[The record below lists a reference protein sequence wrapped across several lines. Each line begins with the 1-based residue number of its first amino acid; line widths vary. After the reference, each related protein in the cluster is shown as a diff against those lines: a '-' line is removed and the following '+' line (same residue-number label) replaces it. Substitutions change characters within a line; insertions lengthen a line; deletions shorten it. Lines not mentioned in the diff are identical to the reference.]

1 MTQPAPQPGTQSA
14 ATAAAITAA
23 YAAQTASVRTR
34 FLAVLGA
41 SWLGL
46 GAWRTADMRRFL
58 STALPMVAGAQ
69 RLMGSLTDAYL
80 SRVVGAL
87 TDSTS
92 LPIGLPTSLVTGE
105 ALRGVPPTEVY
116 QRPFVATWTALSNGQ
131 SLDAAVRQGGERL
144 RSIASTDL
152 QLAKTHSASAAM
164 QRMPRVTGYR
174 RVPAATACALC
185 LIASTQRYHK
195 ADLLPIHPGCG
206 CDVEPLVGNEP
217 EGQVI
222 DRDLLN
228 RIHNAVR
235 QKFGTQNFSAG
246 EIGDTGL
253 MYRDLIIAHHHGEL
267 GPVLAVRGQ
276 HFDGPGS
283 IAA

>member
-1 MTQPAPQPGTQSA
+1 MTQPAPPTQQR
-14 ATAAAITAA
+14 ATAAAITTA
-23 YAAQTASVRTR
+23 YAAQTASVRSR
-34 FLAVLGA
+34 LLAVLGA
-41 SWLGL
+41 TWLGL
-46 GAWRTADMRRFL
+46 GAWRTADMDRFL
-58 STALPMVAGAQ
+58 STALPMVTGAQ

-92 LPIGLPTSLVTGE
+92 LPVGLPTSLVTGE
-105 ALRGVPPTEVY
+105 ALRGVPPAEVY
-116 QRPFVATWTALSNGQ
+116 RRPFVTTWTALSNGQ
-131 SLDAAVRQGGERL
+131 SLDAAVKQGGERL
-144 RSIASTDL
+144 HSVAATDL

-164 QRMPRVTGYR
+164 QRMQRVIGYR
-174 RVPAATACALC
+174 RVPDGTACALC
-185 LIASTQRYHK
+185 LVASTQRYHR
-195 ADLLPIHPGCG
+195 AELLPIHPGCG

-222 DRDLLN
+222 DRELLN

-235 QKFGTQNFSAG
+235 EKFGTQNLSAR

-253 MYRDLIIAHHHGEL
+253 MYRDLIVTHHHGEL
-267 GPVLAVRGQ
+267 GPVLAIRGQ

>member
-1 MTQPAPQPGTQSA
+1 MSQPVTPQSA

-23 YAAQTASVRTR
+23 YAAQTAQLRGR
-34 FLAVLGA
+34 LLAVLGA

-46 GAWRTADMRRFL
+46 ASWRSADVSRFL
-58 STALPMVAGAQ
+58 RTALPVMAGAQ

-80 SRVVGAL
+80 SRVISAL
-87 TDSTS
+87 TDT
-92 LPIGLPTSLVTGE
+92 PGVPAGLPTSVVSGT
-105 ALRGVPPTEVY
+105 ALRGVPPAEVY
-116 QRPFVATWTALSNGQ
+116 RRPFVTTWTALSNGQ
-131 SLDAAVRQGGERL
+131 SLDAAVQQGGERL
-144 RSIASTDL
+144 HSVASTDL
-152 QLAKTHSASAAM
+152 QLAKTHAASAAM
-164 QRMPRVTGYR
+164 QRMPHVTGYR
-174 RVPAATACALC
+174 RVPDAKACALC

-222 DRDLLN
+222 DRELLN
-228 RIHNAVR
+228 RVHSAVR
-235 QKFGTQNFSAG
+235 ARFGAQNFSGG
-246 EIGDTGL
+246 EIGGTGL
-253 MYRDLIIAHHHGEL
+253 MYRDLIITHHHGEL

>member
-1 MTQPAPQPGTQSA
+1 MTQPGTTTQPGA
-14 ATAAAITAA
+14 AAAAITTA

-34 FLAVLGA
+34 FLALLGA

-46 GAWRTADMRRFL
+46 GAWRTADMDRFL
-58 STALPMVAGAQ
+58 STTLPMVAGAQ
-69 RLMGSLTDAYL
+69 RLMGTLTDAYL

-87 TDSTS
+87 TGSPS
-92 LPIGLPTSLVTGE
+92 LPIGLPTSMVSGQG
-105 ALRGVPPTEVY
+105 LRGVPPAEVY
-116 QRPFVATWTALSNGQ
+116 QRPFVTTWTALSNGQ

-144 RSIASTDL
+144 RSVASTDL

-164 QRMPRVTGYR
+164 QRIPGVTGYR
-174 RVPAATACALC
+174 RVPDATACALC

-222 DRDLLN
+222 DRELLN
-228 RIHNAVR
+228 RIHAAVR
-235 QKFGTQNFSAG
+235 EKFGTQNFSAG
-246 EIGDTGL
+246 EIGGTGL
-253 MYRDLIIAHHHGEL
+253 MYRDLIITHHHGEI

>member
-1 MTQPAPQPGTQSA
+1 MTQPGTATQGT
-14 ATAAAITAA
+14 ATAAAITSA

-41 SWLGL
+41 TWLGL
-46 GAWRTADMRRFL
+46 GAWRTADMHRFL
-58 STALPMVAGAQ
+58 STTLPMVAGAQ

-80 SRVVGAL
+80 SSVVSAL
-87 TDSTS
+87 TGSSS
-92 LPIGLPTSLVTGE
+92 LPVGLANSVVSGHE
-105 ALRGVPPTEVY
+105 LRGVPPAEVY
-116 QRPFVATWTALSNGQ
+116 RRPFVATWTALSDGQ
-131 SLDAAVRQGGERL
+131 SLDAAVKQGGERL
-144 RSIASTDL
+144 HSVASTDL

-174 RVPAATACALC
+174 RVPDATACALC

-228 RIHNAVR
+228 RIHAAVR
-235 QKFGTQNFSAG
+235 QKFGTQNFSAR

-253 MYRDLIIAHHHGEL
+253 LYRDLIVTHHHGEL

>member
-1 MTQPAPQPGTQSA
+1 MTQPAQNT
-14 ATAAAITAA
+14 ATAAAITSA
-23 YAAQTASVRTR
+23 YAAQTAQLRSRL
-34 FLAVLGA
+34 LAVLGA
-41 SWLGL
+41 TWLSL
-46 GAWRTADMRRFL
+46 AAWRTADMHRFL
-58 STALPMVAGAQ
+58 ATALPMVAGAQ

-87 TDSTS
+87 TGSTS
-92 LPIGLPTSLVTGE
+92 LPVGLPTSVVDGHG
-105 ALRGVPPTEVY
+105 LRGVAPAEVY
-116 QRPFVATWTALSNGQ
+116 QRPFVTTWTALSNGQ
-131 SLDAAVRQGGERL
+131 SLDSAVRQGGERL
-144 RSIASTDL
+144 RSVASTDL

-174 RVPAATACALC
+174 RVPDAKACALC

-206 CDVEPLVGNEP
+206 CDVEPLTGNEP

-222 DRDLLN
+222 DRELLN
-228 RIHNAVR
+228 RVHNAVR
-235 QKFGTQNFSAG
+235 QQFGTQSFSAG
-246 EIGDTGL
+246 DIGTTGL
-253 MYRDLIIAHHHGEL
+253 KYRDLIITHHHGEI

>member
-1 MTQPAPQPGTQSA
+1 MTQPGTTTQQG

-23 YAAQTASVRTR
+23 YASQTESVRTR

-41 SWLGL
+41 TWLGL
-46 GAWRTADMRRFL
+46 GAWRTADMQRFL

-69 RLMGSLTDAYL
+69 RLMGTLTDAYL

-87 TDSTS
+87 TGSSS
-92 LPIGLPTSLVTGE
+92 LPVGLPTSLVTGE
-105 ALRGVPPTEVY
+105 ALRGVPPAEVY

-131 SLDAAVRQGGERL
+131 SLDSAVQQGAERL
-144 RSIASTDL
+144 RSVAATDL

-164 QRMPRVTGYR
+164 QRMQRVTGYR
-174 RVPAATACALC
+174 RVPDATACALC

-222 DRDLLN
+222 DRELLN
-228 RIHNAVR
+228 RIHAAVR
-235 QKFGTQNFSAG
+235 EKFGTQNFSAG
-246 EIGDTGL
+246 EIGDTGML
-253 MYRDLIIAHHHGEL
+253 YRDLVVTHHHGEI

>member
-1 MTQPAPQPGTQSA
+1 MTQPGATTQGT
-14 ATAAAITAA
+14 ATAAAITSA
-23 YAAQTASVRTR
+23 YAAQAASVRSR
-34 FLAVLGA
+34 LLAVLGA
-41 SWLGL
+41 TWLGL
-46 GAWRTADMRRFL
+46 GAWRTADMHRFL

-80 SRVVGAL
+80 SSVVGAL
-87 TDSTS
+87 TSSPS
-92 LPIGLPTSLVTGE
+92 LPVGLPSSVVSGHG
-105 ALRGVPPTEVY
+105 LRGVPPAEVY
-116 QRPFVATWTALSNGQ
+116 QRPFVTTWTALSNGQ
-131 SLDAAVRQGGERL
+131 SLDAAVKQGGERL
-144 RSIASTDL
+144 HSVASTDL
-152 QLAKTHSASAAM
+152 QLAKTHSALAAM

-174 RVPAATACALC
+174 RVPDATACALC

-253 MYRDLIIAHHHGEL
+253 LYRDLIVTHHHGEL